1 MCSSDLLP
9 GGSDSK
15 ESAHSAGDQGSIPG
29 SGRSPGKGNGNPLW
43 YSCLENPM
51 DSSCQVSLPTGF
63 SGQEHWS
70 RLPFPPPGD
79 LPDPGIEPWSPALQA
94 DSLPSKPPGKPLKFG
109 TFLHNTKSFSVLSC
123 PVFSSIVTLEVFHVL
138 LYLK

>member
-1 MCSSDLLP
+1 MHEAYFTGEKVLFNKQSSVPRLTEMVKKKMKVLVTQSVL
-9 GGSDSK
+9 SDSVTPW
-15 ESAHSAGDQGSIPG
+15 AVIH
-29 SGRSPGKGNGNPLW
+29 
-43 YSCLENPM
+43 
-51 DSSCQVSLPTGF
+51 QVTLSMKP
-63 SGQEHWS
+63 SQQEYWS
-70 RLPFPPPGD
+70 ELPFPPPGD